1 METRRFNSMYML
13 QGKLL
18 NNAHLFDFRDHKE
31 ELDLLYNAIEC
42 S

>member
-1 METRRFNSMYML
+1 METRRPNSMYML

-18 NNAHLFDFRDHKE
+18 YNAYIFDFRDHKE
-31 ELDLLYNAIEC
+31 KLDL